1 MIEDVNLKRE
11 SKLELIIWKS
21 LFLREMDRLSKAT
34 LLQALC
40 LSFIECEQ
48 LFTFL
53 PFLFLLF
60 LSISL
65 CIFEVLLVDGDSGS
79 VFWVNVSSGDGL
91 GLIEFHKGGGDNF
104 GASVDCWG

>member
-48 LFTFL
+48 LFTFI
-53 PFLFLLF
+53 PFLFLCIF
-60 LSISL
+60 LS
-65 CIFEVLLVDGDSGS
+65 IFEVLLVDGDSGS

-91 GLIEFHKGGGDNF
+91 GLIEFHNGGGDNF